1 LLLKSKLNAI
11 ITILKQ
17 PKMSNRIHN
26 NYIDPQIRAFRWDV
40 LRVNIE
46 HHQLMKRIEE
56 HNPDDVSAS
65 IIAMHQQAIDR
76 YTDELISLM
85 N

>member
-1 LLLKSKLNAI
+1 
-11 ITILKQ
+11 
-17 PKMSNRIHN
+17 MSNRITN
-26 NYIDPQIRAFRWDV
+26 IYIDPQIRAVRWDV

-46 HHQLMKRIEE
+46 HHQLMKRIKE
-56 HNPDDVSAS
+56 HNPDDYLSES
-65 IIAMHQQAIDR
+65 LIKMHQQAIDR